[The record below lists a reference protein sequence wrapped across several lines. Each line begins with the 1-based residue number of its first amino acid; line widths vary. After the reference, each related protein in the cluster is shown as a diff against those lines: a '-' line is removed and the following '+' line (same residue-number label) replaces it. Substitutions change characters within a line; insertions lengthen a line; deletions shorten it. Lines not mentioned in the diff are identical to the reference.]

1 MQEIQ
6 ERNPTNGNQLFE
18 SSSVSCKVKVAK
30 AIQDFKLISHFDF
43 FNYTLSLLCICIY
56 IFTTYEP
63 NFVLMNQNCFFGI
76 NFASRTFF
84 LIDFILGILS
94 NSLTFYGKIFKSAL
108 IKE

>member
-6 ERNPTNGNQLFE
+6 EINPTNGNQLFE

-56 IFTTYEP
+56 
-63 NFVLMNQNCFFGI
+63 NH
-76 NFASRTFF
+76 
-84 LIDFILGILS
+84 
-94 NSLTFYGKIFKSAL
+94 
-108 IKE
+108 